1 MQKYFS
7 EDYVILSQ
15 KLNEDEKKCLCRK
28 LKCFLGED
36 QKERSSPKIK
46 VLSKSLF
53 SRNLVLYS
61 TGILCLFRLIIQ
73 RSRRVA
79 SGGGI
84 GPPFLFLPPPPPP
97 PPDFYF
103 CPSTYFLFSHGIFF
117 LKVSIALTV
126 KIEIILTVPS
136 PIRTSIVFD

>member
-7 EDYVILSQ
+7 EDYVIPSQ
-15 KLNEDEKKCLCRK
+15 KLNEDKKKCLCRK

-36 QKERSSPKIK
+36 QKERSSPKIE

-53 SRNLVLYS
+53 SRNLVLCS
-61 TGILCLFRLIIQ
+61 TGICMSFSSNHPALQ
-73 RSRRVA
+73 VRRQ
-79 SGGGI
+79 GGGHC
-84 GPPFLFLPPPPPP
+84 PPVFIFAPRFLFLPPDLFLVLPR
-97 PPDFYF
+97 YF
-103 CPSTYFLFSHGIFF
+103 FF

-126 KIEIILTVPS
+126 KIKVILTVPS